1 MKVVIDRFEGDF
13 AVCEKKDR
21 TMIDIERS
29 KLPFDAKEGDVLDI
43 VLDMQ
48 DNKIVI
54 DREATNKRKKDIEL
68 LTEDLWS

>member
-43 VLDMQ
+43 Q